1 MSAKCHKR
9 TSTRPEKRPLSAES
23 GRGHSPPALAPADER
38 FGRILAEADAIAT
51 LFIFFQNL
59 KCADGGDVFAV
70 SSTMVRRP
78 NITAMVLTPLGE
90 AVDNEADHGV
100 IGEAA
105 VGLGQI

>member
-1 MSAKCHKR
+1 
-9 TSTRPEKRPLSAES
+9 
-23 GRGHSPPALAPADER
+23 
-38 FGRILAEADAIAT
+38 
-51 LFIFFQNL
+51 
-59 KCADGGDVFAV
+59 
-70 SSTMVRRP
+70 MVRRP